1 MSIPVRLRAKLGLLE
16 GSKVSVSVNGNS
28 LVLSPNGQGSVT
40 ASIGVC
46 GTPGPSSNLG
56 SGPSKNRGKKYE

>member
-1 MSIPVRLRAKLGLLE
+1 MSIPISLRAKVGLLE
-16 GSKVSVSVNGNS
+16 GNRVTVSVRGNE
-28 LVLSPNGQGSVT
+28 LILSPNGQGSVT

-56 SGPSKNRGKKYE
+56 SGPGKNRGDKK

>member
-1 MSIPVRLRAKLGLLE
+1 MNIPISLRAKVGLLE
-16 GSKVSVSVNGNS
+16 GSKVNIRVDGNS
-28 LVLSPNGQGSVT
+28 LVLSRDGQGSVT

-56 SGPSKNRGKKYE
+56 SGPEKNKGDKK